1 MDGNDKCLDEGTFI
15 THPLLQ
21 MHQNSEKES
30 GSKIFKWK
38 QALTKYFLTY
48 SPKFLTQISRLT
60 FPRDHRPRF
69 LPAYDV
75 TMHALKVVPKQ
86 REKVEYEREKHAGS
100 GD

>member
-15 THPLLQ
+15 THEGTLITHKGTFITHEGTLITHEGTFT

-38 QALTKYFLTY
+38 QALTKHFLTY

-60 FPRDHRPRF
+60 FPQPF
-69 LPAYDV
+69 LPAY
-75 TMHALKVVPKQ
+75 MM
-86 REKVEYEREKHAGS
+86 S
-100 GD
+100 